1 MKLRKTLGLTVRN
14 LARHRRRTVIT
25 SGAVAVGLM
34 MFIMVDS
41 ILVGVEEESNRN
53 VIRYETGAAQIIN
66 REYLSE
72 REERPL
78 KHAIENPEALAA
90 ELETA
95 GLDVTRRT
103 VFTGELVVFRD
114 PFPEDGSVQVTGYGI
129 DPADDDAVYD
139 LPRTV
144 TDGEF
149 LTAGTHTALI
159 GAWLA
164 EDIGAE
170 VGYPITVVTRTR
182 HGFYQT
188 IDLEIAGIVTTPH
201 PMINRNAVF
210 VPLDIIGDYL
220 QMDGAA
226 TEIAVGNTLG
236 RSLQEIT
243 DTMELHVAGHPNLVV
258 ADWRTLAADAVAL
271 AEAKESGTGV
281 ILFLVFVIAAVGVSN
296 TILMSVLERTR
307 ELGMMRA
314 MGMRDRDVW
323 GALLMEAGGIGL
335 LGGLAGM
342 VLGAGAVALLV
353 EVGIDYGTLMRDTDV
368 GYRITQVIH
377 GAWNPSTFG
386 RALVVGVVICVL
398 TAIVPV
404 RRALQM
410 SVTDSLRAH

>member
-25 SGAVAVGLM
+25 AGAVAVGLM

-53 VIRYETGAAQIIN
+53 VIRFETGAAQVIHN
-66 REYLSE
+66 EYLSE

-78 KHAIENPEALAA
+78 KYAIDDPGEIEAELAA
-90 ELETA
+90 A

-114 PFPEDGSVQVTGYGI
+114 PFPEDGSVRVTGYGI
-129 DPADDDAVYD
+129 DPEADDAVYD
-139 LPRTV
+139 LPGTV

-149 LTAGTHTALI
+149 LTPGTHTALI

-188 IDLEIAGIVTTPH
+188 IDLEIAGIVTTPN
-201 PMINRNAVF
+201 PIINRNAVF

-236 RSLQEIT
+236 RSLSEIT
-243 DTMELHVAGHPNLVV
+243 DTMEVHVAGHPNLVV

-307 ELGMMRA
+307 E
-314 MGMRDRDVW
+314 
-323 GALLMEAGGIGL
+323 
-335 LGGLAGM
+335 
-342 VLGAGAVALLV
+342 
-353 EVGIDYGTLMRDTDV
+353 
-368 GYRITQVIH
+368 
-377 GAWNPSTFG
+377 
-386 RALVVGVVICVL
+386 
-398 TAIVPV
+398 
-404 RRALQM
+404 
-410 SVTDSLRAH
+410 